1 MREPT
6 KELRERRAR
15 GHSGRVAILDLLG
28 EEARGLS
35 VEEIQ
40 ARLPIEL
47 ARPRIEYHLK
57 VLAANGLVIR
67 QGRSYTAIE
76 S

>member
-6 KELRERRAR
+6 EELRERRAR
-15 GHSGRVAILDLLG
+15 GHSGRVVILDFLC

-40 ARLPIEL
+40 ASLPLEL
-47 ARPRIEYHLK
+47 TGSRIEYHLK
-57 VLAANGLVIR
+57 VLVANGLVVR
-67 QGRSYTAIE
+67 QGRSYTALDT
-76 S
+76 